1 VRIRLLATLL
11 VVLTLGAIAW
21 FGWRWGVQTVNL
33 VIVNASGLPAQLS
46 WQPLL
51 FAEEER
57 VAIGGCESKS
67 IVLRAG
73 ERWHLA
79 HDRLEMNSSV
89 VDVPLLAPDVAVE
102 IWLAAD
108 GSSRYVP
115 AYPIDAALNAPP
127 PTGCAITP

>member
-1 VRIRLLATLL
+1 MRTRLLATLVL
-11 VVLTLGAIAW
+11 VLTLSAIAW
-21 FGWRWGVQTVNL
+21 FGWRWELQSVNL
-33 VIVNASGLPAQLS
+33 LIVNASGAPAQLS
-46 WQPLL
+46 WQPQL
-51 FAEEER
+51 FADEAS
-57 VAIGGCESKS
+57 VSIGGCESKS

-89 VDVPLLAPDVAVE
+89 VDVPLLAPTVAVE

-115 AYPIDAALNAPP
+115 AYPVDAALNAPSP
-127 PTGCAITP
+127 EGCPVAP